1 MSAALQLQRAAVT
14 GGRYRK
20 RVAAMSATVTGSG
33 RYRRPLPLQEA
44 GSGDGSGRYINN
56 VLRQHASAASV
67 RVQYHMQL
75 PESPALRSS
84 KV

>member
-33 RYRRPLPLQEA
+33 RYRRPLQEA